1 MSGSYTELV
10 AIFQTWEGRGHCV
23 VQKRQAIRTYL
34 SFLSNLDLP
43 LNHHPKEV

>member
-1 MSGSYTELV
+1 MYGLYKVLV
-10 AIFQTWEGRGHCV
+10 AIIQTWEGSGHGV